1 MGIQGTGRESVWL
14 QLFKLR
20 EGRVI
25 DEVEETEL
33 KRSYEKPRDEFI
45 LGILVSDKGNNAYVL
60 TVK

>member
-1 MGIQGTGRESVWL
+1 MWL

-20 EGRVI
+20 EGKVI

-45 LGILVSDKGNNAYVL
+45 LGILVNAKGNSAYVL